1 MEGGR
6 VLGKKLATFDENW
19 EKIMISMIFDAL
31 PKEKWDFTCQ
41 KKGEIIDR

>member
-6 VLGKKLATFDENW
+6 VLGKNW
-19 EKIMISMIFDAL
+19 RLLMKTGKKIMISMIFDAL